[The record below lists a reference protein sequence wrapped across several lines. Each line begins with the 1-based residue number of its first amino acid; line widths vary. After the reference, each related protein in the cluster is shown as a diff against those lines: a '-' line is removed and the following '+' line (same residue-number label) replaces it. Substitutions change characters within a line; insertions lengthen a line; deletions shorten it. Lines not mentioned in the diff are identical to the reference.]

1 MVTVVSRN
9 VMIKM
14 EGSSGISPSVDHKVQ
29 DSSTQKPNGDLNH
42 RPVMACND
50 TNRFGPQNN
59 TYNNSSGSMSKAL
72 PTNRLV
78 TKVGFANLPNQI
90 HRKAVRRGF
99 VFNLMITGS
108 SGLGKSTFINSLF
121 CADIY
126 NTDYPHNLWEFTS
139 VPVLSP
145 LSKCVITFKGPSR
158 RSYSSGTC
166 VDSRTFAL
174 SEANVSLILT
184 IIDTPG
190 FGSELDNSSSWK
202 PLVKYIDSRFES
214 YLRAELNVS
223 RVTVGSGATYQ
234 PGLPNDQ
241 RVHLCLYFISPN
253 GHGLHQLDIETLK
266 QLHNRVNVVIIIGK
280 ADSLTPDECSQF
292 KQTILQELHNHN
304 IKLYDF
310 PESVAKLGGAEES
323 YSINEIRQ
331 ARGRQPFA
339 VATSNNLVTLP
350 DGRKVY
356 GRSYPWGVVECDNL
370 AHNDFKAL
378 KHLLMSVHLQ
388 DLIDVTHHVHYT
400 NYFSSRLT
408 SIAEAS
414 KFLAT
419 EDSREPLSQ
428 LETERLAH
436 QRKLAKLES
445 EMENVFE
452 QKVHERTN
460 KLIETERD
468 LVERAEQSEK
478 HILIQLTEFEKRRQE
493 FEDERAI
500 WEAENR
506 ESLEAL
512 QITTDRGDFIKDKFR
527 IKRKGLF

>member
-29 DSSTQKPNGDLNH
+29 DSSTQKPIGDLNH

-72 PTNRLV
+72 PTDRLV

-126 NTDYPHNLWEFTS
+126 NTDYP
-139 VPVLSP
+139 
-145 LSKCVITFKGPSR
+145 GPSR

-266 QLHNRVNVVIIIGK
+266 QLHNRVNVVVIIGK

-310 PESVAKLGGAEES
+310 PESVAKLGGADES
-323 YSINEIRQ
+323 YSINEIRH

-339 VATSNNLVTLP
+339 VVTSNNLVTLP
-350 DGRKVY
+350 DGRKVN

-512 QITTDRGDFIKDKFR
+512 QIIPDRGDFIKDKFR